1 MKVRMLFETGYEEV
15 EALTVVDLL
24 RRAKVDCLMVAADDQ
39 DTVTGSHG
47 ITVKM
52 DEKISALTDDAD
64 MIVLPGGMA
73 GVTNLI
79 ANEKVKNL
87 VCGQYEAGR
96 YVAAICAAPTAFGV
110 FGILKDKEATCYP
123 GMEAGLHC
131 AKVSYENVVTDGKVI
146 TSRGMGTAID
156 FGLKLV
162 EILTDRETAEKLAA
176 AIVYK

>member
-52 DEKISALTDDAD
+52 DEKISELADDAD
-64 MIVLPGGMA
+64 MIVLPGGMP

-79 ANEKVKNL
+79 ANEKVRNL
-87 VCGQYEAGR
+87 VCGPIRSES
-96 YVAAICAAPTAFGV
+96 V
-110 FGILKDKEATCYP
+110 
-123 GMEAGLHC
+123 
-131 AKVSYENVVTDGKVI
+131 
-146 TSRGMGTAID
+146 
-156 FGLKLV
+156 
-162 EILTDRETAEKLAA
+162 
-176 AIVYK
+176 

>member
-1 MKVRMLFETGYEEV
+1 
-15 EALTVVDLL
+15 
-24 RRAKVDCLMVAADDQ
+24 
-39 DTVTGSHG
+39 
-47 ITVKM
+47 
-52 DEKISALTDDAD
+52 
-64 MIVLPGGMA
+64 MA
-73 GVTNLI
+73 WKRSSVTNLI

-131 AKVSYENVVTDGKVI
+131 AKVSYENEVTDGKVI

>member
-39 DTVTGSHG
+39 NTVTGSHG

-52 DEKISALTDDAD
+52 DEKISELADDAD
-64 MIVLPGGMA
+64 MIVLPGGMP

-79 ANEKVKNL
+79 ANEKVRNL
-87 VCGQYEAGR
+87 VCGQYEARR
-96 YVAAICAAPTAFGV
+96 YVAAICAAPTAFGA
-110 FGILKDKEATCYP
+110 FGILKDKKATCYP

-131 AKVSYENVVTDGKVI
+131 AEVLYDSVVTDGKVI

-162 EILTDRETAEKLAA
+162 EILTDQDTSEKLAA

>member
-1 MKVRMLFETGYEEV
+1 MEKQKLLNTYVNNVNMEETLSAIENMVESGEKKYVVAINVDVVMKIE
-15 EALTVVDLL
+15 
-24 RRAKVDCLMVAADDQ
+24 DDPYL
-39 DTVTGSHG
+39 
-47 ITVKM
+47 K
-52 DEKISALTDDAD
+52 KIADDAD
-64 MIVLPGGMA
+64 MVVLPGGMP

-96 YVAAICAAPTAFGV
+96 YVAAICAAPTAFGA
-110 FGILKDKEATCYP
+110 FGILKDKKATCYP

-131 AKVSYENVVTDGKVI
+131 AEVLYDSVVTDGKVI

-162 EILTDRETAEKLAA
+162 EILTDQNTSEKLAA

>member
-52 DEKISALTDDAD
+52 DEKISELADDAD
-64 MIVLPGGMA
+64 MIVLPGGMP

-87 VCGQYEAGR
+87 VCGQYEAG
-96 YVAAICAAPTAFGV
+96 A
-110 FGILKDKEATCYP
+110 FGILKDKKATCYP

-131 AKVSYENVVTDGKVI
+131 AEVLYDSVVTDGKVI

-162 EILTDRETAEKLAA
+162 EILTDQDTSEKLAA